1 MLPVI
6 DQPFPHDL
14 MPVPDH
20 DEHAREDF
28 TVVLKLYASEYLYPY
43 DELVYEKRA
52 KPKFVKEH
60 GREPEDC
67 DEVHHLMMDDPYT
80 KFWSGVARNLQE
92 ANWYNQGRVAERQ
105 LDCME
110 AEAKKKSAEPLGSLA
125 LDPNFEMPKYIDVVD
140 IHCMPGG
147 YQTSLSDDDV
157 YAGALYDRGAYY
169 YTKGMVGR
177 HGQGGG
183 TAMVMAVQEL
193 FPDLKPKRILDVG
206 CAIGWSTAPLLH
218 ACPDVEVYGIDVG
231 AAILRYGHA
240 RAEAVGDKIHFLQM
254 SGDDIK
260 FPDGHFDLVVS
271 GGVFHETSNKAAK
284 KMITGMQRVLAP
296 GGVCM
301 NYDIPYGGGG
311 DRRGGA
317 GPGQRRRRALAPARP
332 QGGYPGP
339 LRGGV
344 SRALGLAPAARSRLL
359 AHERPGAPSGPRCG
373 NAGDV

>member
-28 TVVLKLYASEYLYPY
+28 TVALKLYASEYLYPY

-105 LDCME
+105 LDRME

-140 IHCMPGG
+140 IHCMP
-147 YQTSLSDDDV
+147 
-157 YAGALYDRGAYY
+157 
-169 YTKGMVGR
+169 
-177 HGQGGG
+177 
-183 TAMVMAVQEL
+183 
-193 FPDLKPKRILDVG
+193 
-206 CAIGWSTAPLLH
+206 
-218 ACPDVEVYGIDVG
+218 
-231 AAILRYGHA
+231 
-240 RAEAVGDKIHFLQM
+240 
-254 SGDDIK
+254 
-260 FPDGHFDLVVS
+260 
-271 GGVFHETSNKAAK
+271 
-284 KMITGMQRVLAP
+284 
-296 GGVCM
+296 
-301 NYDIPYGGGG
+301 
-311 DRRGGA
+311 
-317 GPGQRRRRALAPARP
+317 
-332 QGGYPGP
+332 GGYPGP